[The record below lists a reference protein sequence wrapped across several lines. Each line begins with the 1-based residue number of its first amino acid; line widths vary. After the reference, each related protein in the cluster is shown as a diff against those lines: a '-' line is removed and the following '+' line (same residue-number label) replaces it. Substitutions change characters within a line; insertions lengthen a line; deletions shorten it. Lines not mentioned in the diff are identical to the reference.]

1 MTNSILL
8 VDDDKDYLQSL
19 KRALTIKGIKE
30 NILTASTP
38 LEAIKIL
45 QLKRPLVA
53 IVDLEL
59 DTSKGVESGYGLL
72 KQILT
77 EDKTCKVIILT
88 GHSSSEY
95 GIKAITL
102 GASNFLKKPAD
113 INHLVVL
120 IQDAMMQSLMLREYE
135 NLKQG
140 VNQKNLENFIIGE
153 SDAIKKIRDE
163 VLFLGQNNSSIL
175 IKGETGTGKGLI
187 AKSIHL
193 FGKYK
198 DKQFVRYQPNYLS
211 NDLTNSDFFG
221 HKKGAF
227 TGALED
233 KKGLLE
239 LANNGTFFL
248 DEVALLPLEI
258 QVALLTTLQE
268 HKIRRIGATKE
279 IDVDFRLICATN
291 EDINKAISDNRLRL
305 DFYHRIAHSIIEL
318 PPLRERKEDIKPL
331 TLYFLNELSKKEDI
345 LIQDIDNKALEKL
358 KAHSFKGNI
367 RELEAII
374 EVSAYKANFKNKRV
388 IEESDISFNEDN
400 KTSNTNQS
408 ILNPNN
414 NFENNILNDDSL
426 SFKDKINNIKKL
438 IIQNELKKQNGN
450 QVQTAKILGID
461 RTTLIRILDK

>member
-1 MTNSILL
+1 MTANSILL
-8 VDDDKDYLQSL
+8 VDDDKDYTQSL
-19 KRALTIKGIKE
+19 KRALIVKGIKE

-38 LEAIKIL
+38 LESIKIL
-45 QLKRPLVA
+45 KSKSPNVA

-59 DTSKGVESGYGLL
+59 DSSKGVESGYSLL
-72 KQILT
+72 KQILD

-95 GIKAITL
+95 GIKAIKF

-113 INHLVVL
+113 INHLIVL
-120 IQDAMMQSLMLREYE
+120 IKDAIEQSLMLREYE
-135 NLKQG
+135 NLKQDI
-140 VNQKNLENFIIGE
+140 NQKNIENFIIGE
-153 SDAIKKIRDE
+153 SDKIKQIRDE
-163 VLFLGQNNSSIL
+163 VLFLGQNNSPIL
-175 IKGETGTGKGLI
+175 IMGETGTGKGLI

-221 HKKGAF
+221 HKKGSF

-239 LANNGTFFL
+239 LSNNGTFFL
-248 DEVALLPLEI
+248 DEVALLPIEI
-258 QVALLTTLQE
+258 QIALLTTLQE
-268 HKIRRIGATKE
+268 HKIRRIGDTKE
-279 IDVDFRLICATN
+279 INVDFRLICATN
-291 EDINKAISDNRLRL
+291 EDINEAISDNRLRL
-305 DFYHRIAHSIIEL
+305 DFYHRIAHSVIKL

-345 LIQDIDNKALEKL
+345 LIQDINKKALDKL

-388 IEESDISFNEDN
+388 IEEEDILFNEN
-400 KTSNTNQS
+400 K
-408 ILNPNN
+408 ILNNTK
-414 NFENNILNDDSL
+414 ENISNDNLENSILNDDSL
-426 SFKDKINNIKKL
+426 SFKDKINKIKKS
-438 IIQNELKKQNGN
+438 IIQNELKKYNGN
-450 QVQTAKILGID
+450 QMQTAKALGID
-461 RTTLIRILDK
+461 RTTLIRILEK

>member
-1 MTNSILL
+1 MTANSILL
-8 VDDDKDYLQSL
+8 VDDDKDYTQSL
-19 KRALTIKGIKE
+19 KRALIVKGIKE

-38 LEAIKIL
+38 LESIKIL
-45 QLKRPLVA
+45 KSKSPNVA

-59 DTSKGVESGYGLL
+59 DSSKGVESGYSLL
-72 KQILT
+72 KQILD

-95 GIKAITL
+95 GIKAIKF

-113 INHLVVL
+113 INHLIVL
-120 IQDAMMQSLMLREYE
+120 IKDAIEQSLMLREYE
-135 NLKQG
+135 NLKQDI
-140 VNQKNLENFIIGE
+140 NQKNIENFIIGE
-153 SDAIKKIRDE
+153 SDEIKQIRDE
-163 VLFLGQNNSSIL
+163 VLFLGQNNSPIL
-175 IKGETGTGKGLI
+175 IMGETGTGKGLV

-221 HKKGAF
+221 HKKGSF

-239 LANNGTFFL
+239 LSNNGTFFL
-248 DEVALLPLEI
+248 DEVALLPIEI
-258 QVALLTTLQE
+258 QIALLTTLQE
-268 HKIRRIGATKE
+268 HKIRRIGDTKE
-279 IDVDFRLICATN
+279 INVDFRLICATN
-291 EDINKAISDNRLRL
+291 EDINEAISDNRLRL
-305 DFYHRIAHSIIEL
+305 DFYHRIAHSVIKL

-345 LIQDIDNKALEKL
+345 LIQDINKKALDKL

-388 IEESDISFNEDN
+388 IEEEDILFNEN
-400 KTSNTNQS
+400 K
-408 ILNPNN
+408 ILNNAK
-414 NFENNILNDDSL
+414 ENISNDNLENSILNDDSL
-426 SFKDKINNIKKL
+426 SFKDKINKIKKS
-438 IIQNELKKQNGN
+438 IIQNELKKYNDN
-450 QVQTAKILGID
+450 QMQTAKALGID
-461 RTTLIRILDK
+461 RTTLIRILEK

>member
-1 MTNSILL
+1 MTANSILL
-8 VDDDKDYLQSL
+8 VDDDKDYTQSL
-19 KRALTIKGIKE
+19 KRALIVKGIKE
-30 NILTASTP
+30 NIFTASTP
-38 LEAIKIL
+38 LESIKIL
-45 QLKRPLVA
+45 KSKSPNVA

-59 DTSKGVESGYGLL
+59 DSSKGVESGYSLL
-72 KQILT
+72 KQILD

-95 GIKAITL
+95 GIKAIKF

-113 INHLVVL
+113 INHLIVL
-120 IQDAMMQSLMLREYE
+120 IKDAIEQSLMLREYE
-135 NLKQG
+135 NLKQDI
-140 VNQKNLENFIIGE
+140 NQKNIENFIIGE
-153 SDAIKKIRDE
+153 SDEIKQIRDE
-163 VLFLGQNNSSIL
+163 VLFLGQNNSPIL
-175 IKGETGTGKGLI
+175 IMGETGTGKGLV

-221 HKKGAF
+221 HKKGSF

-239 LANNGTFFL
+239 LSNNGTFFL
-248 DEVALLPLEI
+248 DEVALLPIEI
-258 QVALLTTLQE
+258 QIALLTTLQE
-268 HKIRRIGATKE
+268 HKIRRIGDTKE
-279 IDVDFRLICATN
+279 INVDFRLICATN
-291 EDINKAISDNRLRL
+291 EDINEAISDNRLRL
-305 DFYHRIAHSIIEL
+305 DFYHRIAHSVIKL

-345 LIQDIDNKALEKL
+345 LIQDINKKALDKL

-388 IEESDISFNEDN
+388 IEEEDILFNEN
-400 KTSNTNQS
+400 K
-408 ILNPNN
+408 ILNNAK
-414 NFENNILNDDSL
+414 ENISNDNLENSILNDDSL
-426 SFKDKINNIKKL
+426 SFKDKINKIKKS
-438 IIQNELKKQNGN
+438 IIQNELKKYNDN
-450 QVQTAKILGID
+450 QMQTAKALGID
-461 RTTLIRILDK
+461 RTTLIRILEK

>member
-1 MTNSILL
+1 MTANSILL
-8 VDDDKDYLQSL
+8 VDDDKDYTQSL
-19 KRALTIKGIKE
+19 KRALIVKGIKE

-38 LEAIKIL
+38 LESIKIL
-45 QLKRPLVA
+45 KSKSPNVA

-59 DTSKGVESGYGLL
+59 DSSKGVESGYSLL
-72 KQILT
+72 KQILD

-95 GIKAITL
+95 GIKAIKF

-113 INHLVVL
+113 INHLIVL
-120 IQDAMMQSLMLREYE
+120 IKDAIEQSLMLREYE
-135 NLKQG
+135 NLKQDI
-140 VNQKNLENFIIGE
+140 NQKNIENFIIGE
-153 SDAIKKIRDE
+153 SDEIKQIRDE
-163 VLFLGQNNSSIL
+163 VLFLGRNNSPIL
-175 IKGETGTGKGLI
+175 IMGETGTGKGLI

-193 FGKYK
+193 FGKNK

-221 HKKGAF
+221 HKKGSF

-239 LANNGTFFL
+239 LSNNGTFFL
-248 DEVALLPLEI
+248 DEVALLPIEI
-258 QVALLTTLQE
+258 QIALLTTLQE
-268 HKIRRIGATKE
+268 HKIRRIGDTKE
-279 IDVDFRLICATN
+279 INVDFRLICATN
-291 EDINKAISDNRLRL
+291 EDINEAISDNRLRL
-305 DFYHRIAHSIIEL
+305 DFYHRIAHSVIKL

-345 LIQDIDNKALEKL
+345 LIQDINKKALDKL

-388 IEESDISFNEDN
+388 IEEEDILFNEN
-400 KTSNTNQS
+400 K
-408 ILNPNN
+408 ILNNTK
-414 NFENNILNDDSL
+414 ENISNDNLENSILNDD
-426 SFKDKINNIKKL
+426 
-438 IIQNELKKQNGN
+438 
-450 QVQTAKILGID
+450 
-461 RTTLIRILDK
+461 

>member
-1 MTNSILL
+1 MTANSILL
-8 VDDDKDYLQSL
+8 VDDDKDYTQSL
-19 KRALTIKGIKE
+19 KRALIVKGIKE

-38 LEAIKIL
+38 LESIKIL
-45 QLKRPLVA
+45 KSKSPNVA

-59 DTSKGVESGYGLL
+59 DSSKGVESGYSLL
-72 KQILT
+72 KQILD

-95 GIKAITL
+95 GIKAIKF

-113 INHLVVL
+113 INHLIVL
-120 IQDAMMQSLMLREYE
+120 IKDAIEQSLMLREYE
-135 NLKQG
+135 NLRQDI
-140 VNQKNLENFIIGE
+140 NQKNIENFIIGE
-153 SDAIKKIRDE
+153 SDEIKQIRDE
-163 VLFLGQNNSSIL
+163 VLFLGQNNSPIL
-175 IKGETGTGKGLI
+175 IMGETGTGKGLI

-221 HKKGAF
+221 HKKGSF

-239 LANNGTFFL
+239 LSNNGTFFL
-248 DEVALLPLEI
+248 DEVALLPIEI
-258 QVALLTTLQE
+258 QIALLTTLQE
-268 HKIRRIGATKE
+268 HKIRRIGDTKE
-279 IDVDFRLICATN
+279 INVDFRLICATN
-291 EDINKAISDNRLRL
+291 EDINEAISDNRLRL
-305 DFYHRIAHSIIEL
+305 DFYHRIAHSVIKL

-345 LIQDIDNKALEKL
+345 LIQDINKKALDKL

-388 IEESDISFNEDN
+388 IEEEDILFNEN
-400 KTSNTNQS
+400 K
-408 ILNPNN
+408 ILNNAK
-414 NFENNILNDDSL
+414 ENISNDNLENSILNDDSL
-426 SFKDKINNIKKL
+426 SFKDKINKIKKS
-438 IIQNELKKQNGN
+438 IIQNELKKYNDN
-450 QVQTAKILGID
+450 QMQTAKALGID
-461 RTTLIRILDK
+461 RTTLIRILEK

>member
-1 MTNSILL
+1 MTANSILL
-8 VDDDKDYLQSL
+8 VDDDKDYTQSL
-19 KRALTIKGIKE
+19 KRALIVKGIKE

-38 LEAIKIL
+38 LESIKIL
-45 QLKRPLVA
+45 KSKSPNVA

-59 DTSKGVESGYGLL
+59 DSSKGVESGYSLL
-72 KQILT
+72 KQILD

-95 GIKAITL
+95 GIKAIKF

-113 INHLVVL
+113 INHLIVL
-120 IQDAMMQSLMLREYE
+120 IKDAIEQSLMLREYE
-135 NLKQG
+135 NLKQDI
-140 VNQKNLENFIIGE
+140 NQKNIENFIIGE
-153 SDAIKKIRDE
+153 SDEIKQIRDE
-163 VLFLGQNNSSIL
+163 VLFLGQNNSPIL
-175 IKGETGTGKGLI
+175 IMGETGTGKGLI

-221 HKKGAF
+221 HKKGSF

-239 LANNGTFFL
+239 LSNNGTFFL
-248 DEVALLPLEI
+248 DEVALLPIEI
-258 QVALLTTLQE
+258 QIALLTTLQE
-268 HKIRRIGATKE
+268 HKIRRIGDTKE
-279 IDVDFRLICATN
+279 INVDFRLICATN

-305 DFYHRIAHSIIEL
+305 DFYHRIAHSVIKL

-345 LIQDIDNKALEKL
+345 LIQDINKKALDKL

-388 IEESDISFNEDN
+388 IEEEDILFNEN
-400 KTSNTNQS
+400 K
-408 ILNPNN
+408 ILNNAK
-414 NFENNILNDDSL
+414 ENISNDNLENSILNDDSL
-426 SFKDKINNIKKL
+426 SFKDKINKIKKS
-438 IIQNELKKQNGN
+438 IIQNELKKYNDN
-450 QVQTAKILGID
+450 QMQTAKALGID
-461 RTTLIRILDK
+461 RTTLIRILEK

>member
-1 MTNSILL
+1 MTANSILL
-8 VDDDKDYLQSL
+8 VDDDKDYTQSL
-19 KRALTIKGIKE
+19 KRALIVKGIKE
-30 NILTASTP
+30 NIFTASTP
-38 LEAIKIL
+38 LESIKIL
-45 QLKRPLVA
+45 KSKSPNVA

-59 DTSKGVESGYGLL
+59 DSSKGVESGYSLL
-72 KQILT
+72 KQILD

-95 GIKAITL
+95 GIKAIKF

-113 INHLVVL
+113 INHLIVL
-120 IQDAMMQSLMLREYE
+120 IKDAIEQSLMLREYE
-135 NLKQG
+135 NLKQDI
-140 VNQKNLENFIIGE
+140 NQKNIENFIIGE
-153 SDAIKKIRDE
+153 SDAIKQIRDE
-163 VLFLGQNNSSIL
+163 VLFLGQNNSPIL
-175 IKGETGTGKGLI
+175 IMGETGTGKGLI

-221 HKKGAF
+221 HKKGSF

-239 LANNGTFFL
+239 LSNNGTFFL
-248 DEVALLPLEI
+248 DEVALLPIEI
-258 QVALLTTLQE
+258 QIALLTTLQE
-268 HKIRRIGATKE
+268 HKIRRIGDTKE
-279 IDVDFRLICATN
+279 INVDFRLICATN
-291 EDINKAISDNRLRL
+291 EDINEAISDNRLRL
-305 DFYHRIAHSIIEL
+305 DFYHRIAHSVIKL

-345 LIQDIDNKALEKL
+345 LIQDINKKALDKL

-388 IEESDISFNEDN
+388 IEEEDILFNEN
-400 KTSNTNQS
+400 K
-408 ILNPNN
+408 ILNNAK
-414 NFENNILNDDSL
+414 ENISNDNLENSILNDDSL
-426 SFKDKINNIKKL
+426 SFKDKINKIKKS
-438 IIQNELKKQNGN
+438 IIQNELKKYNDN
-450 QVQTAKILGID
+450 QMQTAKALGID
-461 RTTLIRILDK
+461 RTTLIRILEK

>member
-1 MTNSILL
+1 MTANSILL
-8 VDDDKDYLQSL
+8 VDDDKDYTQSL
-19 KRALTIKGIKE
+19 KRALIVKGIKE

-38 LEAIKIL
+38 LESIKIL
-45 QLKRPLVA
+45 KSKSPNVA

-59 DTSKGVESGYGLL
+59 DSSKGVESGYSLL
-72 KQILT
+72 KQILD

-95 GIKAITL
+95 GIKAIKF

-113 INHLVVL
+113 INHLIVL
-120 IQDAMMQSLMLREYE
+120 IKDAIEQSLMLREYE
-135 NLKQG
+135 NLKQDI
-140 VNQKNLENFIIGE
+140 NQKNIENFIIGE
-153 SDAIKKIRDE
+153 SDEIKQIRDE
-163 VLFLGQNNSSIL
+163 VLFLGQNNSPIL
-175 IKGETGTGKGLI
+175 IMGETGTGKGLI

-221 HKKGAF
+221 HKKGSF

-239 LANNGTFFL
+239 LSNNGTFFL
-248 DEVALLPLEI
+248 DEVALLPIEI
-258 QVALLTTLQE
+258 QIALLTTLQE
-268 HKIRRIGATKE
+268 HKIRRIGDTKE
-279 IDVDFRLICATN
+279 INVDFRLICATN
-291 EDINKAISDNRLRL
+291 EDINEAISDNRLRL
-305 DFYHRIAHSIIEL
+305 DFYHRIAHSVIKL

-345 LIQDIDNKALEKL
+345 LIQDINKKALDKL

-388 IEESDISFNEDN
+388 IEEEDILFNEN
-400 KTSNTNQS
+400 K
-408 ILNPNN
+408 ILNNTK
-414 NFENNILNDDSL
+414 ENISNDNLENSILNDDSL
-426 SFKDKINNIKKL
+426 SFKDKINKIKKS
-438 IIQNELKKQNGN
+438 IIQNELKKYNDN
-450 QVQTAKILGID
+450 QMQTAKALGID
-461 RTTLIRILDK
+461 RTTLIRILEK

>member
-1 MTNSILL
+1 MTANSILL
-8 VDDDKDYLQSL
+8 VDDDKDYTQSL
-19 KRALTIKGIKE
+19 KRALIVKGIKE

-38 LEAIKIL
+38 LESIKIL
-45 QLKRPLVA
+45 KSKSPNVA

-59 DTSKGVESGYGLL
+59 DSSKGVESGYSLL
-72 KQILT
+72 KQILD

-95 GIKAITL
+95 GIKAIKF

-113 INHLVVL
+113 INHLIVL
-120 IQDAMMQSLMLREYE
+120 IKDAIEQSLMVREYE
-135 NLKQG
+135 NLKQDI
-140 VNQKNLENFIIGE
+140 NQKNIENFIIGE
-153 SDAIKKIRDE
+153 SDEIKQIRDE
-163 VLFLGQNNSSIL
+163 VLFLGQNNSPIL
-175 IKGETGTGKGLI
+175 IMGETGTGKGLI

-193 FGKYK
+193 FGKDK

-221 HKKGAF
+221 HKKGSF

-239 LANNGTFFL
+239 LSNNGTFFL
-248 DEVALLPLEI
+248 DEVALLPIEI
-258 QVALLTTLQE
+258 QIALLTTLQE
-268 HKIRRIGATKE
+268 HKIRRIGDTKE
-279 IDVDFRLICATN
+279 INVDFRLICATN
-291 EDINKAISDNRLRL
+291 EDINEAISDNRLRL
-305 DFYHRIAHSIIEL
+305 DFYHRIAHSVIKL

-345 LIQDIDNKALEKL
+345 LIQDINKKALDKL

-388 IEESDISFNEDN
+388 IEEEDILFNEN
-400 KTSNTNQS
+400 K
-408 ILNPNN
+408 ILNNAK
-414 NFENNILNDDSL
+414 ENISNDNLENSILNDDSL
-426 SFKDKINNIKKL
+426 SFKDKINKIKKS
-438 IIQNELKKQNGN
+438 IIQNELKKYNDN
-450 QVQTAKILGID
+450 QMQTAKALGID
-461 RTTLIRILDK
+461 RTTLIRILEK

>member
-1 MTNSILL
+1 MTANSILL
-8 VDDDKDYLQSL
+8 VDDDKDYTQSL
-19 KRALTIKGIKE
+19 KRALIVKGIKE

-38 LEAIKIL
+38 LESIKIL
-45 QLKRPLVA
+45 KSKSPNVA

-59 DTSKGVESGYGLL
+59 DSSKGVESGYSLL
-72 KQILT
+72 KQILD

-95 GIKAITL
+95 GIKAIKF

-113 INHLVVL
+113 INHLIVL
-120 IQDAMMQSLMLREYE
+120 IKDAIEQSLMLREYE
-135 NLKQG
+135 NLKQDI
-140 VNQKNLENFIIGE
+140 NQKNIENFIIGE
-153 SDAIKKIRDE
+153 SDEIKQIRDE
-163 VLFLGQNNSSIL
+163 VLFLGQNNSPIL
-175 IKGETGTGKGLI
+175 IMGETGTGKGLI

-221 HKKGAF
+221 HKKGSF

-239 LANNGTFFL
+239 LSNNGTFFL
-248 DEVALLPLEI
+248 DEVALLPIEI
-258 QVALLTTLQE
+258 QIALLTTLQE
-268 HKIRRIGATKE
+268 HKIRRIGDTKE
-279 IDVDFRLICATN
+279 INVDFRLICATN
-291 EDINKAISDNRLRL
+291 EDINEAISDNRLRL
-305 DFYHRIAHSIIEL
+305 DFYHRIAHSVIKL

-345 LIQDIDNKALEKL
+345 LIQDINKKALDKL

-388 IEESDISFNEDN
+388 IEEEDILFNEN
-400 KTSNTNQS
+400 K
-408 ILNPNN
+408 ILNNAK
-414 NFENNILNDDSL
+414 ENISNDNLENSILNDDSL
-426 SFKDKINNIKKL
+426 SFKDKINKIKKS
-438 IIQNELKKQNGN
+438 IIQNELKKYNNN
-450 QVQTAKILGID
+450 QMQTAKALGID
-461 RTTLIRILDK
+461 RTTLIRILEK

>member
-1 MTNSILL
+1 MTANSILL
-8 VDDDKDYLQSL
+8 VDDDKDYTQSL
-19 KRALTIKGIKE
+19 KRALIVKGIKE

-38 LEAIKIL
+38 LESIKIL
-45 QLKRPLVA
+45 KSKSPNVA

-59 DTSKGVESGYGLL
+59 DSSKGVESGYSLL
-72 KQILT
+72 KQILD

-95 GIKAITL
+95 GIKAIKF

-113 INHLVVL
+113 INHLIVL
-120 IQDAMMQSLMLREYE
+120 IKDAIEQSLMLREYE
-135 NLKQG
+135 NLKQDI
-140 VNQKNLENFIIGE
+140 NQKNIENFIIGE
-153 SDAIKKIRDE
+153 SDEIKQIRDE
-163 VLFLGQNNSSIL
+163 VLFLGQNNSPIL
-175 IKGETGTGKGLI
+175 IMGETGTGKGLI

-221 HKKGAF
+221 HKKGSF

-239 LANNGTFFL
+239 LSNNGTFFL
-248 DEVALLPLEI
+248 DEVALLPIEI
-258 QVALLTTLQE
+258 QIALLTTLQE
-268 HKIRRIGATKE
+268 HKIRRIGDTKE
-279 IDVDFRLICATN
+279 INVDFRLICATN
-291 EDINKAISDNRLRL
+291 EDINEAISDNRLRL
-305 DFYHRIAHSIIEL
+305 DFYHRIAHSVIKL

-345 LIQDIDNKALEKL
+345 LIQDINKKALDKL

-388 IEESDISFNEDN
+388 IEEEDILFNEN
-400 KTSNTNQS
+400 K
-408 ILNPNN
+408 ILNNTK
-414 NFENNILNDDSL
+414 ENISNDNLENSILNDDSL
-426 SFKDKINNIKKL
+426 SFKDKINKIKKS
-438 IIQNELKKQNGN
+438 IIQNELKKYNGN
-450 QVQTAKILGID
+450 QMQTAKALGID
-461 RTTLIRILDK
+461 RTTLIRILEK

>member
-1 MTNSILL
+1 MTANSILL
-8 VDDDKDYLQSL
+8 VDDDKDYTQSL
-19 KRALTIKGIKE
+19 KRALIVKGIKE

-38 LEAIKIL
+38 LESIKIL
-45 QLKRPLVA
+45 KSKSPNVA

-59 DTSKGVESGYGLL
+59 DSSKGVESGYSLL
-72 KQILT
+72 KQILD

-95 GIKAITL
+95 GIKAIKF

-113 INHLVVL
+113 INHLIVL
-120 IQDAMMQSLMLREYE
+120 IKDAIEQSLMLREYE
-135 NLKQG
+135 NLKQDI
-140 VNQKNLENFIIGE
+140 NQKNIENFIIGE
-153 SDAIKKIRDE
+153 SDEIKQIRDE
-163 VLFLGQNNSSIL
+163 VLFLGQNNSPIL
-175 IKGETGTGKGLI
+175 IMGETGTGKGLI

-221 HKKGAF
+221 HKKGSF

-239 LANNGTFFL
+239 LSNNGTFFL
-248 DEVALLPLEI
+248 DEVALLPIEI
-258 QVALLTTLQE
+258 QIALLTTLQE
-268 HKIRRIGATKE
+268 HKIRRIGDTKE
-279 IDVDFRLICATN
+279 INVDFRLICATN
-291 EDINKAISDNRLRL
+291 EDINEAISDNRLRL
-305 DFYHRIAHSIIEL
+305 DFYHRIAHSVIKL

-345 LIQDIDNKALEKL
+345 LIQDINKKALDKL

-388 IEESDISFNEDN
+388 IEEEDILFNEN
-400 KTSNTNQS
+400 K
-408 ILNPNN
+408 ILNNAKEKISN
-414 NFENNILNDDSL
+414 DNLENSILNDDSL
-426 SFKDKINNIKKL
+426 SFKDKINKIKKS
-438 IIQNELKKQNGN
+438 IIQNELKKYNDN
-450 QVQTAKILGID
+450 QMQTAKALGID
-461 RTTLIRILDK
+461 RTTLIRILEK

>member
-1 MTNSILL
+1 MTANSILL
-8 VDDDKDYLQSL
+8 VDDDKDYTQSL
-19 KRALTIKGIKE
+19 KRALIVKGIKE
-30 NILTASTP
+30 NIFTASTP
-38 LEAIKIL
+38 LESIKIL
-45 QLKRPLVA
+45 KSKSPNVA

-59 DTSKGVESGYGLL
+59 DSSKGVESGYSLL
-72 KQILT
+72 KQILD

-95 GIKAITL
+95 GIKAIKF

-113 INHLVVL
+113 INHLIVL
-120 IQDAMMQSLMLREYE
+120 IKDAIEQSLMLREYE
-135 NLKQG
+135 NLKQDI
-140 VNQKNLENFIIGE
+140 NQKNIENFIIGE
-153 SDAIKKIRDE
+153 SDEIKQIRDE
-163 VLFLGQNNSSIL
+163 VLFLGQNNSPIL
-175 IKGETGTGKGLI
+175 IMGETGTGKGLI

-221 HKKGAF
+221 HKKGSF

-239 LANNGTFFL
+239 LSNNGTFFL
-248 DEVALLPLEI
+248 DEVALLPIEI
-258 QVALLTTLQE
+258 QIALLTTLQE
-268 HKIRRIGATKE
+268 HKIRRIGDTKE
-279 IDVDFRLICATN
+279 INVDFRLICATN
-291 EDINKAISDNRLRL
+291 EDINEAISDNRLRL
-305 DFYHRIAHSIIEL
+305 DFYHRIAHSVIKL

-345 LIQDIDNKALEKL
+345 LIQDINKKALDKL

-388 IEESDISFNEDN
+388 IEEEDILFNEN
-400 KTSNTNQS
+400 K
-408 ILNPNN
+408 ILNNAK
-414 NFENNILNDDSL
+414 ENISNDNLENSILNDDSL
-426 SFKDKINNIKKL
+426 SFKDKINKIKKS
-438 IIQNELKKQNGN
+438 IIQNELKKYNDN
-450 QVQTAKILGID
+450 QMQTAKALGID
-461 RTTLIRILDK
+461 RTTLIRILEK

>member
-1 MTNSILL
+1 MTANSILL
-8 VDDDKDYLQSL
+8 VDDDKDYTQSL
-19 KRALTIKGIKE
+19 KRALIVKGIKE

-38 LEAIKIL
+38 LESIKIL
-45 QLKRPLVA
+45 KSKSPNVA

-59 DTSKGVESGYGLL
+59 DSSKGVESGYSLL
-72 KQILT
+72 KQILA

-95 GIKAITL
+95 GIKAIKF

-113 INHLVVL
+113 INHLIVL
-120 IQDAMMQSLMLREYE
+120 IKDAIEQSLMLREYE
-135 NLKQG
+135 NLKQDI
-140 VNQKNLENFIIGE
+140 NQKNIENFIIGE
-153 SDAIKKIRDE
+153 SDAIKQIRDE
-163 VLFLGQNNSSIL
+163 VLFLGQNNSPIL
-175 IKGETGTGKGLI
+175 IMGETGTGKGLI

-221 HKKGAF
+221 HKKGSF

-239 LANNGTFFL
+239 LSNNGTFFL
-248 DEVALLPLEI
+248 DEVALLPIEI
-258 QVALLTTLQE
+258 QIALLTTLQE
-268 HKIRRIGATKE
+268 HKIRRIGDTKE
-279 IDVDFRLICATN
+279 INVDFRLICATN
-291 EDINKAISDNRLRL
+291 EDINEAISDNRLRL
-305 DFYHRIAHSIIEL
+305 DFYHRIAHSVIKL

-345 LIQDIDNKALEKL
+345 LIQDINKKALDKL

-388 IEESDISFNEDN
+388 IEEEDILFNEN
-400 KTSNTNQS
+400 K
-408 ILNPNN
+408 ILNNAK
-414 NFENNILNDDSL
+414 ENISNDNLENSILNDDSL
-426 SFKDKINNIKKL
+426 SFKDKINKIKKS
-438 IIQNELKKQNGN
+438 IIQNELKKYNDN
-450 QVQTAKILGID
+450 QMQTAKALGID
-461 RTTLIRILDK
+461 RTTLIRILEK

>member
-1 MTNSILL
+1 MTANSILL
-8 VDDDKDYLQSL
+8 VDDDKDYTQSL
-19 KRALTIKGIKE
+19 KRALIVKGIKE

-38 LEAIKIL
+38 LESIKIL
-45 QLKRPLVA
+45 KSKSPNVA

-59 DTSKGVESGYGLL
+59 DSSKGVESGYSLL
-72 KQILT
+72 KQILD

-95 GIKAITL
+95 GIKAIKF

-113 INHLVVL
+113 INHLIVL
-120 IQDAMMQSLMLREYE
+120 IKDAIEQSLMLREYE
-135 NLKQG
+135 NLKQDI
-140 VNQKNLENFIIGE
+140 NQKNIENFIIGE
-153 SDAIKKIRDE
+153 SDEIKQIRDE
-163 VLFLGQNNSSIL
+163 VLFLGQNNSPIL
-175 IKGETGTGKGLI
+175 IMGETGTGKGLI

-221 HKKGAF
+221 HKKGSF

-239 LANNGTFFL
+239 LSNNGTFFL
-248 DEVALLPLEI
+248 DEVALLPIEI
-258 QVALLTTLQE
+258 QIALLTTLQE
-268 HKIRRIGATKE
+268 HKIRRIGDTKE
-279 IDVDFRLICATN
+279 INVDFRLICATN
-291 EDINKAISDNRLRL
+291 EDINEAISDNRLRL
-305 DFYHRIAHSIIEL
+305 DFYHRIAHSVIKL

-345 LIQDIDNKALEKL
+345 LIQDINKKALDKL

-388 IEESDISFNEDN
+388 IEEEDILFNE
-400 KTSNTNQS
+400 KK
-408 ILNPNN
+408 ILNNAK
-414 NFENNILNDDSL
+414 ENISNDNLENSILNDDSL
-426 SFKDKINNIKKL
+426 SFKDKINKIKKS
-438 IIQNELKKQNGN
+438 IIQNELKKYNGN
-450 QVQTAKILGID
+450 QMQTAKALGID
-461 RTTLIRILDK
+461 RTTLIRILEK

>member
-1 MTNSILL
+1 MTANSILL
-8 VDDDKDYLQSL
+8 VDDDKDYTQSL
-19 KRALTIKGIKE
+19 KRALIVKGIKE

-38 LEAIKIL
+38 LESIKIL
-45 QLKRPLVA
+45 KSKSPNVA

-59 DTSKGVESGYGLL
+59 DSSKGVESGYSLL
-72 KQILT
+72 KQILD

-95 GIKAITL
+95 GIKAIKF

-113 INHLVVL
+113 INHLIVL
-120 IQDAMMQSLMLREYE
+120 IKDAIEQSLMLREYE
-135 NLKQG
+135 NLKQDI
-140 VNQKNLENFIIGE
+140 NQKNIENFIIGE
-153 SDAIKKIRDE
+153 SDEIKQIRDE
-163 VLFLGQNNSSIL
+163 VLFLGQNNSPIL
-175 IKGETGTGKGLI
+175 IMGETGTGKGLI

-221 HKKGAF
+221 HKKGSF

-239 LANNGTFFL
+239 LSNNGTFFL
-248 DEVALLPLEI
+248 DEVALLPIEI
-258 QVALLTTLQE
+258 QIALLTTLQE
-268 HKIRRIGATKE
+268 HKIRRIGDTKE
-279 IDVDFRLICATN
+279 INVDFRLICATN
-291 EDINKAISDNRLRL
+291 EDINEAISDNRLRL
-305 DFYHRIAHSIIEL
+305 DFYHRIAHSVIKL

-345 LIQDIDNKALEKL
+345 LIQDINKKALDKL

-388 IEESDISFNEDN
+388 IEEEDILFNEN
-400 KTSNTNQS
+400 K
-408 ILNPNN
+408 ILNNAK
-414 NFENNILNDDSL
+414 ENISNDNLENSILNDDSL
-426 SFKDKINNIKKL
+426 SFKDKINKIKKS
-438 IIQNELKKQNGN
+438 IIQNELKKYNDN
-450 QVQTAKILGID
+450 QMQTAKALGID
-461 RTTLIRILDK
+461 RTTLIRILEK

>member
-1 MTNSILL
+1 MTANSILL
-8 VDDDKDYLQSL
+8 VDDDKDYTQSL
-19 KRALTIKGIKE
+19 KRALIVKGIKE

-38 LEAIKIL
+38 LESIKIL
-45 QLKRPLVA
+45 KSKSPNVA

-59 DTSKGVESGYGLL
+59 DSSKGVESGYSLL
-72 KQILT
+72 KQILD

-95 GIKAITL
+95 GIKAIKF

-113 INHLVVL
+113 INHLIVL
-120 IQDAMMQSLMLREYE
+120 IKDAIEQSLMLREYE
-135 NLKQG
+135 NLKQDI
-140 VNQKNLENFIIGE
+140 NQKNIENFIIGE
-153 SDAIKKIRDE
+153 SDEIKQIRDE
-163 VLFLGQNNSSIL
+163 VLFLGQNNSPIL
-175 IKGETGTGKGLI
+175 IMGETGTGKGLI

-221 HKKGAF
+221 HKKGSF

-239 LANNGTFFL
+239 LSNNGTFFL
-248 DEVALLPLEI
+248 DEVALLPIEI
-258 QVALLTTLQE
+258 QIALLTTLQE
-268 HKIRRIGATKE
+268 HKIRRIGDTKE
-279 IDVDFRLICATN
+279 INVDFRLICATN
-291 EDINKAISDNRLRL
+291 EDINVAISDNRLRL
-305 DFYHRIAHSIIEL
+305 DFYHRIAHSVIKL

-345 LIQDIDNKALEKL
+345 LIQDINKKALDKL

-388 IEESDISFNEDN
+388 IEEEDILFNEN
-400 KTSNTNQS
+400 K
-408 ILNPNN
+408 ILNNAK
-414 NFENNILNDDSL
+414 ENISNDNLENSILNDDSL
-426 SFKDKINNIKKL
+426 SFKDKINKIKKS
-438 IIQNELKKQNGN
+438 IIQNELKKYNDN
-450 QVQTAKILGID
+450 QMQTAKALGID
-461 RTTLIRILDK
+461 RTTLIRILEK

>member
-1 MTNSILL
+1 MTANSILL
-8 VDDDKDYLQSL
+8 VDDDKDYTQSL
-19 KRALTIKGIKE
+19 KRALIVKGIKE

-38 LEAIKIL
+38 LESIKIL
-45 QLKRPLVA
+45 KSKSPNVA

-59 DTSKGVESGYGLL
+59 DSSKGVESGYSLL
-72 KQILT
+72 KQILD

-95 GIKAITL
+95 GIKAIKF

-113 INHLVVL
+113 INHLIVL
-120 IQDAMMQSLMLREYE
+120 IKDAIEQSLMLREYE
-135 NLKQG
+135 NLKQDI
-140 VNQKNLENFIIGE
+140 NQKNIENFIIGE
-153 SDAIKKIRDE
+153 SDAIKQIRDE
-163 VLFLGQNNSSIL
+163 VLFLGQNNSPIL
-175 IKGETGTGKGLI
+175 IMGETGTGKGLI

-221 HKKGAF
+221 HKKGSF

-239 LANNGTFFL
+239 LSNNGTFFL
-248 DEVALLPLEI
+248 DEVALLPIEI
-258 QVALLTTLQE
+258 QIALLTTLQE
-268 HKIRRIGATKE
+268 HKIRRIGDTKE
-279 IDVDFRLICATN
+279 INVDFRLICATN
-291 EDINKAISDNRLRL
+291 EDINEAISDNRLRL
-305 DFYHRIAHSIIEL
+305 DFYHRIAHSVIKL

-345 LIQDIDNKALEKL
+345 LIQDINKKALDKL

-388 IEESDISFNEDN
+388 IEEEDILFNEN
-400 KTSNTNQS
+400 K
-408 ILNPNN
+408 ILNNTK
-414 NFENNILNDDSL
+414 ENISNDNLENSILNDDSL
-426 SFKDKINNIKKL
+426 SFKDKINKIKKS
-438 IIQNELKKQNGN
+438 IIQNELKKYNDN
-450 QVQTAKILGID
+450 QMQTAKALGID
-461 RTTLIRILDK
+461 RTTLIRILEK

>member
-1 MTNSILL
+1 MTANSILL
-8 VDDDKDYLQSL
+8 VDDDKDYTQSL
-19 KRALTIKGIKE
+19 KRALIVKGIKE

-38 LEAIKIL
+38 LESIKIL
-45 QLKRPLVA
+45 KSKSPNVA

-59 DTSKGVESGYGLL
+59 DSSKGVESGYSLL
-72 KQILT
+72 KQILD

-95 GIKAITL
+95 GIKAIKF

-113 INHLVVL
+113 INHLIVL
-120 IQDAMMQSLMLREYE
+120 IKDAIEQSLMLREYE
-135 NLKQG
+135 NLKQDI
-140 VNQKNLENFIIGE
+140 NQKNIENFIIGA
-153 SDAIKKIRDE
+153 SDEIKQIRDE
-163 VLFLGQNNSSIL
+163 VLFLGQNNSPIL
-175 IKGETGTGKGLI
+175 IMGETGTGKGLI

-221 HKKGAF
+221 HKKGSF

-239 LANNGTFFL
+239 LSNNGTFFL
-248 DEVALLPLEI
+248 DEVALLPIEI
-258 QVALLTTLQE
+258 QIALLTTLQE
-268 HKIRRIGATKE
+268 HKIRRIGDTKE
-279 IDVDFRLICATN
+279 INVDFRLICATN
-291 EDINKAISDNRLRL
+291 EDINEAISDNRLRL
-305 DFYHRIAHSIIEL
+305 DFYHRIAHSVIKL

-345 LIQDIDNKALEKL
+345 LIQDINKKALDKL

-388 IEESDISFNEDN
+388 IEEEDILFNEN
-400 KTSNTNQS
+400 K
-408 ILNPNN
+408 ILNNTK
-414 NFENNILNDDSL
+414 ENISNDNLENSILNDDSL
-426 SFKDKINNIKKL
+426 SFKDKINKIKKS
-438 IIQNELKKQNGN
+438 IIQNELKKYNDN
-450 QVQTAKILGID
+450 QMQTAKALGID
-461 RTTLIRILDK
+461 RTTLIRILEK

>member
-1 MTNSILL
+1 MTANSILL
-8 VDDDKDYLQSL
+8 VDDDKDYTQSL
-19 KRALTIKGIKE
+19 KRALIVKGIKE

-38 LEAIKIL
+38 LESIKIL
-45 QLKRPLVA
+45 KSKSPNVA

-59 DTSKGVESGYGLL
+59 DSSKGVESGYSLL
-72 KQILT
+72 KQILD

-95 GIKAITL
+95 GIKAIKF

-113 INHLVVL
+113 INHLIVL
-120 IQDAMMQSLMLREYE
+120 IKDAIEQSLMLREYE
-135 NLKQG
+135 NLKQDI
-140 VNQKNLENFIIGE
+140 NQKNIENFIIGE
-153 SDAIKKIRDE
+153 SDKIKQIRDE
-163 VLFLGQNNSSIL
+163 VLFLGQNNSPIL
-175 IKGETGTGKGLI
+175 IMGETGTGKGLI

-221 HKKGAF
+221 HKKGSF

-239 LANNGTFFL
+239 LSNNGTFFL
-248 DEVALLPLEI
+248 DEVALLPIEI
-258 QVALLTTLQE
+258 QIALLTTLQE
-268 HKIRRIGATKE
+268 HKIRRIGDTKE
-279 IDVDFRLICATN
+279 INVDFRLICATN
-291 EDINKAISDNRLRL
+291 EDINEAISDNRLRL
-305 DFYHRIAHSIIEL
+305 DFYHRIAHSVIKL

-345 LIQDIDNKALEKL
+345 LIQDINKKALDKL

-388 IEESDISFNEDN
+388 IEEEDILFNEN
-400 KTSNTNQS
+400 K
-408 ILNPNN
+408 ILNNAK
-414 NFENNILNDDSL
+414 ENISNDNLENSILNDDSL
-426 SFKDKINNIKKL
+426 SFKDKINKIKKS
-438 IIQNELKKQNGN
+438 IIQNELKKYNDN
-450 QVQTAKILGID
+450 QMQTAKALGID
-461 RTTLIRILDK
+461 RTTLIRILEK

>member
-1 MTNSILL
+1 MTANSILL
-8 VDDDKDYLQSL
+8 VDDDKDYTQSL
-19 KRALTIKGIKE
+19 KRALIVKGIKE

-38 LEAIKIL
+38 LESIKIL
-45 QLKRPLVA
+45 KSKSPNVA

-59 DTSKGVESGYGLL
+59 DSSKGVESGYSLL
-72 KQILT
+72 KQILD

-95 GIKAITL
+95 GIKAIKF

-113 INHLVVL
+113 INHLIVL
-120 IQDAMMQSLMLREYE
+120 IKDAIEQSLMLREYE
-135 NLKQG
+135 NLKQDI
-140 VNQKNLENFIIGE
+140 NQKNIENFIIGE
-153 SDAIKKIRDE
+153 SDEIKQIRDE
-163 VLFLGQNNSSIL
+163 VLFLGQNNSPIL
-175 IKGETGTGKGLI
+175 IMGETGTGKGLI

-193 FGKYK
+193 FGKDK

-221 HKKGAF
+221 HKKGSF

-239 LANNGTFFL
+239 LSNNGTFFL
-248 DEVALLPLEI
+248 DEVALLPIEI
-258 QVALLTTLQE
+258 QIALLTTLQE
-268 HKIRRIGATKE
+268 HKIRRIGDTKE
-279 IDVDFRLICATN
+279 INVDFRLICATN
-291 EDINKAISDNRLRL
+291 EDINEAISDNRLRL
-305 DFYHRIAHSIIEL
+305 DFYHRIAHSVIKL

-345 LIQDIDNKALEKL
+345 LIQDINKKALDKL

-388 IEESDISFNEDN
+388 IEEEDILFNEN
-400 KTSNTNQS
+400 K
-408 ILNPNN
+408 ILNNAK
-414 NFENNILNDDSL
+414 ENISNDNLENSILNDDSL
-426 SFKDKINNIKKL
+426 SFKDKINKIKKS
-438 IIQNELKKQNGN
+438 IIQNELKKYNDN
-450 QVQTAKILGID
+450 QMQTAKALGID
-461 RTTLIRILDK
+461 RTTLIRILEK

>member
-1 MTNSILL
+1 MTANSILL
-8 VDDDKDYLQSL
+8 VDDDKDYTQSL
-19 KRALTIKGIKE
+19 KRALIVKGIKE

-38 LEAIKIL
+38 LESIKIL
-45 QLKRPLVA
+45 KSKSPNVA

-59 DTSKGVESGYGLL
+59 DSSKGVESGYSLL
-72 KQILT
+72 KQILD

-95 GIKAITL
+95 GIKAIKF

-113 INHLVVL
+113 INHLIVL
-120 IQDAMMQSLMLREYE
+120 IKDAIEQSLMLREYE
-135 NLKQG
+135 NLKQDI
-140 VNQKNLENFIIGE
+140 NQKNIENFIIGE
-153 SDAIKKIRDE
+153 SDEIKQIRDE
-163 VLFLGQNNSSIL
+163 VLFLGQNNSPIL
-175 IKGETGTGKGLI
+175 IMGETGTGKGLV

-221 HKKGAF
+221 HKKGSF

-239 LANNGTFFL
+239 LSNNGTFFL
-248 DEVALLPLEI
+248 DEVALLPIEI
-258 QVALLTTLQE
+258 QIALLTTLQE
-268 HKIRRIGATKE
+268 HKIRRIGDTKE
-279 IDVDFRLICATN
+279 INVDFRLICATN

-305 DFYHRIAHSIIEL
+305 DFYHRIAHSVIKL

-331 TLYFLNELSKKEDI
+331 TLYFLIELSKKEDI
-345 LIQDIDNKALEKL
+345 LIQDINKKALDKL

-388 IEESDISFNEDN
+388 IEEEDILFNEN
-400 KTSNTNQS
+400 K
-408 ILNPNN
+408 ILNNAK
-414 NFENNILNDDSL
+414 ENISNDNLENSILNDDSL
-426 SFKDKINNIKKL
+426 SFKDKINKIKKS
-438 IIQNELKKQNGN
+438 IIQNELKKYNDN
-450 QVQTAKILGID
+450 QMQTAKALGID
-461 RTTLIRILDK
+461 RTTLIRILEK